1 MKGIRYSFIVLV
13 FVLPIIGNLNKSLE
27 LPNFWVLKLEATL
40 GIPVFFLNL
49 IQRIGLLALAAHL
62 GRKLYKQLEWL
73 PWTKVAYTAYVLLLL
88 PDLQQM
94 LHFFVLGYPFI
105 GLFGIGYA
113 GLLLAFPLY
122 KLKCNEASLFYAG
135 ALFLMLGLVLKLSFA
150 EASPLEMMEW
160 SDSEL
165 EARYFESLRWREIG
179 AVSFVFSAACLI
191 SGLFQGII
199 SGMENRTLKTGDSKQ
214 VTTY

>member
-1 MKGIRYSFIVLV
+1 MKGIRYSFIFLV
-13 FVLPIIGNLNKSLE
+13 FVLPVIGNLNKSLE
-27 LPNFWVLKLEATL
+27 LPNFWMLKLEENL
-40 GIPVFFLNL
+40 GVPVFFLNL

-62 GRKLYKQLEWL
+62 GLRIYKQLEWS
-73 PWTKVAYTAYVLLLL
+73 PWTKVAYTAYVLLLV

-105 GLFGIGYA
+105 GLFGISHA

-122 KLKCNEASLFYAG
+122 KLKFNEAKLFYAG
-135 ALFLMLGLVLKLSFA
+135 AFFLILGLVLKLSYA

-160 SDSEL
+160 SHSEF

-199 SGMENRTLKTGDSKQ
+199 SGMENLNSKDQ
-214 VTTY
+214 RH

>member
-13 FVLPIIGNLNKSLE
+13 FVLLIIGNMNKSLE
-27 LPNFWVLKLEATL
+27 LPNYWVIKLEENL

-62 GRKLYKQLEWL
+62 GLKLYKQLEWS
-73 PWTKVAYTAYVLLLL
+73 PWSKVAYTAYVLLLV

-94 LHFFVLGYPFI
+94 LHFFVLGYPI
-105 GLFGIGYA
+105 VGLFGIGHA

-122 KLKCNEASLFYAG
+122 KLKFNEAKLFYAG
-135 ALFLMLGLVLKLSFA
+135 ALFLILGLVLKLSYA

-160 SDSEL
+160 TESEFV
-165 EARYFESLRWREIG
+165 ARYFESLRWREIG

-191 SGLFQGII
+191 AGLFQGII
-199 SGMENRTLKTGDSKQ
+199 SGMENRTSED
-214 VTTY
+214 